1 MTCVINDVK
10 SQKKKQTNKNKIGDV
25 PNIFTHVHR

>member
-10 SQKKKQTNKNKIGDV
+10 SQKKKTNKNKIDDV
-25 PNIFTHVHR
+25 PNIFTHVRR